1 MFETFFN
8 SPLSFST
15 CSFFFALV
23 TAMFDPFPAC
33 VARALLPAQR
43 GQECPRHTKIYAF
56 AAVSTALVSIEMP
69 GPIDELR

>member
-1 MFETFFN
+1 
-8 SPLSFST
+8 
-15 CSFFFALV
+15 
-23 TAMFDPFPAC
+23 MFDPFPAC